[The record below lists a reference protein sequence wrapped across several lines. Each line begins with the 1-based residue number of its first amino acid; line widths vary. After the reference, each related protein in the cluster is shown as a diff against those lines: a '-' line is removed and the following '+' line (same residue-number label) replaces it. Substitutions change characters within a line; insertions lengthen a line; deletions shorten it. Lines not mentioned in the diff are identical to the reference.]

1 MIANPGNDLWH
12 KPVPRYLPI
21 MATISTLI
29 SFMKKLPLALNLLA
43 MAIPGMLAAQD
54 SPALTI
60 PRIEGAM
67 KADGKLDEPF
77 WQQAAV
83 SGMPYEIGPGENT
96 PAGAETTV
104 YIVDSGKSLRVA
116 FKAKDPDP
124 SKIVAVLRDRDSAFK
139 DDFLGIRI
147 DTFNTQQRAL
157 QFFVSARRAD
167 GLDLRRNQ
175 RQRR

>member
-1 MIANPGNDLWH
+1 
-12 KPVPRYLPI
+12 
-21 MATISTLI
+21 
-29 SFMKKLPLALNLLA
+29 MKKIPLTLTLLALSLSGA
-43 MAIPGMLAAQD
+43 LAAQD

-83 SGMPYEIGPGENT
+83 TGMPFEIGPGENT

-124 SKIVAVLRDRDSAFK
+124 SKIAAVLRDRDSAYK
-139 DDFLGIRI
+139 DRHLQYPTTRPAVLR
-147 DTFNTQQRAL
+147 QRP
-157 QFFVSARRAD
+157 RRPD
-167 GLDLRRNQ
+167 GPDLR
-175 RQRR
+175 